1 MEFPYGLGTVY
12 KQHKGRC
19 KCIEKQVHMWEGRV
33 VSSREMDRVKSL
45 ELTKGHTATAKH
57 RDLVTCYC
65 MLHDNCRYLSASTWT
80 PHLQSTSTHRDGLL
94 LSQGLA
100 ATFSAGDVF
109 DLSNFSHAA
118 KRLRLST
125 DAVNLTCSC
134 NLHQYFHS
142 VSALICSQTLFS
154 DLRKAKLFSVHLWI
168 HTQC

>member
-65 MLHDNCRYLSASTWT
+65 MITACILSICFHMDPSFTEHFNPQRWI
-80 PHLQSTSTHRDGLL
+80 
-94 LSQGLA
+94 A
-100 ATFSAGDVF
+100 A
-109 DLSNFSHAA
+109 
-118 KRLRLST
+118 
-125 DAVNLTCSC
+125 
-134 NLHQYFHS
+134 
-142 VSALICSQTLFS
+142 
-154 DLRKAKLFSVHLWI
+154 
-168 HTQC
+168 